1 MTLEISIQKT
11 KQSGRRNSG
20 LMSTKRSVKKIV
32 SRIKPRYID
41 LNKVVTQ
48 RACMRALI
56 RKHGYKRTKCILGFV
71 KAYEDGTVI
80 PNLHNA
86 TVALANH
93 PGASAPGFFCACFSE
108 HGRQTERTHASAGR
122 MPVH

>member
-1 MTLEISIQKT
+1 
-11 KQSGRRNSG
+11 
-20 LMSTKRSVKKIV
+20 MSTKRSVKKIV

-71 KAYEDGTVI
+71 KAYEEGIVI
-80 PNLHNA
+80 RIRDSGRFSIEEYANIIYCNLKA
-86 TVALANH
+86 K
-93 PGASAPGFFCACFSE
+93 
-108 HGRQTERTHASAGR
+108 R
-122 MPVH
+122 